1 MRLLPTKLPFHLSA
15 IFVVLWLTFK
25 STFTAIYK
33 GEKKNW
39 RQDTRI
45 TIFLPWNDE
54 GNQWIIFVNWM
65 LRERQVEISATA
77 SCIRETSS
85 VWIILVMWGRQVT
98 SPRFGWKNTL
108 PLIKLK
114 SKYLEDEVYRA
125 VVTLEI
131 KQNYQIKGK
140 IFAKEETQ
148 VWVEMSQG
156 IMNDV
161 HNICVFCFV

>member
-1 MRLLPTKLPFHLSA
+1 MWLLPTKLPFHLSA

-54 GNQWIIFVNWM
+54 GNQWIICVNWM

-85 VWIILVMWGRQVT
+85 VWIVLVMWGRQVT

-131 KQNYQIKGK
+131 NQNYRSKGK

>member
-1 MRLLPTKLPFHLSA
+1 
-15 IFVVLWLTFK
+15 
-25 STFTAIYK
+25 
-33 GEKKNW
+33 
-39 RQDTRI
+39 
-45 TIFLPWNDE
+45 
-54 GNQWIIFVNWM
+54 
-65 LRERQVEISATA
+65 
-77 SCIRETSS
+77 
-85 VWIILVMWGRQVT
+85 MWGRQVT